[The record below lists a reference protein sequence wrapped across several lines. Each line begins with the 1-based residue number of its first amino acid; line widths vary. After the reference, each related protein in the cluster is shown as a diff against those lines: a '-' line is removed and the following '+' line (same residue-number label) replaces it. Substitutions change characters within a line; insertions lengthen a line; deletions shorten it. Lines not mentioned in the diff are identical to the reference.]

1 MPWLKRDGLV
11 TLTSVL
17 WHDLC
22 MTGTRINGMAG
33 HFGRQMRK
41 ERLAHGWS
49 LDELSRRTGINAA
62 HLSRI
67 ENGRRP
73 PTEKVAKA
81 CDAVFPERRGWY
93 SDWYDE
99 SRTWS
104 EVPPGFRSWA
114 EIEEKATTLHVW
126 SPGIVHGL
134 LQTEDY
140 ARSMLSTLQGATAE
154 AVAARLANRMERQ
167 RRVMA
172 RDDPPSAW
180 FIIDELALYRLV
192 GSSEIMAGQL
202 RHLLTVAALPRVTM
216 TVMPAVAHPANASEL
231 IIADNVAYVEHMAGG
246 FTYTDE
252 ETVTALA
259 ARFDNLRG
267 ECYRVSE
274 SAALIERLGETW
286 TAGVSPLTRTATAGP
301 A

>member
-1 MPWLKRDGLV
+1 MA
-11 TLTSVL
+11 
-17 WHDLC
+17 
-22 MTGTRINGMAG
+22 GTKENGMAG
-33 HFGRQMRK
+33 HFGRQVRK

-73 PTEKVAKA
+73 PTEAIARA
-81 CDAVFPERRGWY
+81 CDAVFPKRGGWF

-99 SRTWS
+99 SRTWA

-114 EIEEKATTLHVW
+114 EVEEKAAALHVW
-126 SPGIVHGL
+126 SPGIIHGL

-140 ARSMLSTLQGATAE
+140 ARALISVLAPATVEIAR
-154 AVAARLANRMERQ
+154 ARLASRMERQ
-167 RRVMA
+167 RRVLT

-180 FIIDELALYRLV
+180 FVIDELALYRLV
-192 GSSEIMAGQL
+192 GSAEIMAAQMRQL
-202 RHLLTVAALPRVTM
+202 LVVAGLPRVTL
-216 TVMPAVAHPANASEL
+216 TIMPAVAHPANASEL
-231 IIADNVAYVEHMAGG
+231 IIADKVAYAEHLAGG

-252 ETVTALA
+252 ATVSTLA
-259 ARFDNLRG
+259 ARFDTLRG
-267 ECYRVSE
+267 ECFRVSE
-274 SAALIERLGETW
+274 SAALIERLGEIWAT
-286 TAGVSPLTRTATAGP
+286 GVSPLTRTPTAGP

>member
-1 MPWLKRDGLV
+1 MA
-11 TLTSVL
+11 
-17 WHDLC
+17 
-22 MTGTRINGMAG
+22 GTKENGMAG
-33 HFGRQMRK
+33 HFGRQVRK

-73 PTEKVAKA
+73 PTEALAQA
-81 CDAVFPERRGWY
+81 CDTAFPGRRGWF

-99 SRTWS
+99 SRTWA

-114 EIEEKATTLHVW
+114 EVEEKAASLHVW

-140 ARSMLSTLQGATAE
+140 ARALISVQPPVTAE
-154 AVAARLANRMERQ
+154 IARARLASRMERQ
-167 RRVMA
+167 RRVME

-180 FIIDELALYRLV
+180 FVIDELALYRLV
-192 GSSEIMAGQL
+192 GSIEIMAAQVRQL
-202 RHLLTVAALPRVTM
+202 LAVAALPRVTL
-216 TVMPAVAHPANASEL
+216 TVMPAVAHPGNASEL
-231 IIADNVAYVEHMAGG
+231 IIADNVAYAEHMAGG

-252 ETVTALA
+252 ETVSALA
-259 ARFDNLRG
+259 ARFDSLRG

>member
-1 MPWLKRDGLV
+1 MSGSKE
-11 TLTSVL
+11 
-17 WHDLC
+17 
-22 MTGTRINGMAG
+22 NGMAG
-33 HFGRQMRK
+33 HFGRQVRK

-73 PTEKVAKA
+73 PTEALAQA
-81 CDAVFPERRGWY
+81 CDAAFPARRGWF

-99 SRTWS
+99 SRTWA

-114 EIEEKATTLHVW
+114 EVEEKAASLHVW

-140 ARSMLSTLQGATAE
+140 ARALISVQPTVTAE
-154 AVAARLANRMERQ
+154 IARARLANRMERQ
-167 RRVMA
+167 RRVIA

-180 FIIDELALYRLV
+180 FVVDELALFRLV
-192 GSSEIMAGQL
+192 GSTEIMAAQM
-202 RHLLTVAALPRVTM
+202 RQLLTVAALPRVTL
-216 TVMPAVAHPANASEL
+216 TVMPAVTHPANASEL
-231 IIADNVAYVEHMAGG
+231 IIAENAAYTEHMAGG

-252 ETVTALA
+252 ETVSALS
-259 ARFDNLRG
+259 ARFDSLRG